1 MIDPITQYILQE
13 GYLLSDKTISVNLQD
28 FISGKAKKLLVIGVP
43 GSGKTSLGEYL
54 MKKYK
59 VSEFVSDTDWKI
71 MMKGITNSKRSIIE
85 GAGLADLYYKEDT
98 WKKIIIDKP
107 MILMGLSGLKAGL
120 RADKRDGTVPGKV
133 KDKKDTYYF
142 VRKNLSH
149 WQKVF
154 NYLRKDVVK
163 IPGADI
169 KEFKVPKFAPVYY

>member
-1 MIDPITQYILQE
+1 MDPITKYLLNE
-13 GYLLSDKTISVNLQD
+13 GYLLSDKTISVNLKD
-28 FISGKAKKLLVIGVP
+28 FESGKNNKLLIIGSP
-43 GSGKTSLGEYL
+43 GSGKTTLGKHL
-54 MKKYK
+54 AKKYS
-59 VSEFVSDTDWKI
+59 SELVSDTDWKT
-71 MMKGITNSKRSIIE
+71 MSRGILNSKRTIIE
-85 GAGLADLYYKEDT
+85 GAGLADLYYGDQS
-98 WKKIIIDKP
+98 WRDMIIDKP